1 MAINIAEGLFWAL
14 RLPLFGGVEVE
25 DQQKPMGDSLS
36 DGLNVRGGGWQ
47 TPFCMEIACGPLIAQ
62 SSAQD
67 SNIQRFARTS
77 ALAKTLVFNVKKL
90 LNEWR
95 RPYVMA
101 KEQKIAILVK

>member
-1 MAINIAEGLFWAL
+1 
-14 RLPLFGGVEVE
+14 
-25 DQQKPMGDSLS
+25 
-36 DGLNVRGGGWQ
+36 
-47 TPFCMEIACGPLIAQ
+47 MEIACGPLIAQ

-77 ALAKTLVFNVKKL
+77 AIAKTSVFNVKKVKKL